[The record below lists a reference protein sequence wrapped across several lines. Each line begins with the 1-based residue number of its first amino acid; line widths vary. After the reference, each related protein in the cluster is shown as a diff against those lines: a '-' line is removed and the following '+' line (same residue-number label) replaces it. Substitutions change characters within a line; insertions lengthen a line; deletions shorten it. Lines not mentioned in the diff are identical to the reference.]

1 MAQLKSGPYNKDG
14 RRKDPKKV
22 LNRKFHN
29 TRPVGRPKIRW
40 EDAVQ
45 KDALQILGTRGWRR
59 RAENWEEWRQ
69 LLREAKAR
77 KGL

>member
-1 MAQLKSGPYNKDG
+1 MYIIRMEEG
-14 RRKDPKKV
+14 RIPKKV

-45 KDALQILGTRGWRR
+45 KDALQISGT
-59 RAENWEEWRQ
+59 
-69 LLREAKAR
+69 
-77 KGL
+77 

>member
-1 MAQLKSGPYNKDG
+1 MEEG
-14 RRKDPKKV
+14 RIPKKV
-22 LNRKFHN
+22 LNGKFCN
-29 TRPVGRPKIRW
+29 TRPVGRPRIRW

-45 KDALQILGTRGWRR
+45 KDALQLLGTRGWRR
-59 RAENWEEWRQ
+59 RTKNRDEWRQ